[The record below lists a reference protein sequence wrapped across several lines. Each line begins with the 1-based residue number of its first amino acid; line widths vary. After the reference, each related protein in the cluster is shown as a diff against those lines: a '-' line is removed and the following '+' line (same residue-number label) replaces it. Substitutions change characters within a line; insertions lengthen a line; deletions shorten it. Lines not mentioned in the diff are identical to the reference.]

1 MDLHTSVATI
11 IISLLNIKDQKESLL
26 KTLIKTLLNMLFF
39 LFFPYKVSEIAKQ
52 IKIAYQFFQE
62 QMYYIVITLMNKHP
76 DTQYNVPDI
85 WIFLINFM
93 TLFIKK
99 L

>member
-1 MDLHTSVATI
+1 
-11 IISLLNIKDQKESLL
+11 
-26 KTLIKTLLNMLFF
+26 MLFIF
-39 LFFPYKVSEIAKQ
+39 FFPYKVSEIAKQ

-62 QMYYIVITLMNKHP
+62 EIYCIVTMLVNKHP
-76 DTQYNVPDI
+76 DTQSSVPDI
-85 WIFLINFM
+85 WIFLINVT